1 MVGLQYWWLMN
12 SKIRND
18 VNKPESK
25 QEGKKKGNE
34 QLTIEEQLVLF
45 AEIII
50 EIYQE
55 QENEKKNQSWIH
67 FGKKDGW
74 TV

>member
-1 MVGLQYWWLMN
+1 MN

-18 VNKPESK
+18 VNKPENK
-25 QEGKKKGNE
+25 QEEKQKVNE
-34 QLTIEEQLVLF
+34 QLTIDEQLLLF

-55 QENEKKNQSWIH
+55 QEYEKENKS
-67 FGKKDGW
+67 
-74 TV
+74 